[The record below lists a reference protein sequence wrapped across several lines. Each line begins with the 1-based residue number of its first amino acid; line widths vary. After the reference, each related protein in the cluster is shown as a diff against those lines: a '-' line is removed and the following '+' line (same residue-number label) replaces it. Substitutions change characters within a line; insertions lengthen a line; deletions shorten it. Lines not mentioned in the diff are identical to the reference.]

1 VSGSAHT
8 RAMDGAWVGRR
19 VRALRHYRGW
29 RQADLAARSGE
40 SRDVVSRIERGQI
53 ADMPVR
59 RVAAIARALDA
70 DLVVSLRWRGGEL
83 DRLLDEG
90 HAAILGRVAELLQ
103 ACGWITES
111 EVTYSVYGERGS
123 IDLLAWHPATRT
135 LLVVEIKTELTSVEA
150 TLRKHDEKVRL
161 AARIADERFGWR
173 ATSTARLLVLPN
185 LSTARRRERHG
196 AVLGTAYPVRGE
208 VLRAWLRQPT
218 PRDLSVRPVSGLLFV
233 SPAHPVRG
241 RSRSITRKRVRAAR
255 QMLS

>member
-1 VSGSAHT
+1 
-8 RAMDGAWVGRR
+8 MDGAWVGRR